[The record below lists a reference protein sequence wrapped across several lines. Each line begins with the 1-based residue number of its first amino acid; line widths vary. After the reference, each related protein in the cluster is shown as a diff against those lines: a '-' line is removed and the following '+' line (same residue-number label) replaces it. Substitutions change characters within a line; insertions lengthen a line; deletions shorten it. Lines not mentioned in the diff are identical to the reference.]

1 MTILTMEAH
10 SWKISI
16 WPVMKN
22 GNYLLYVYFMNI
34 FLVNCTYFFYLIL
47 VSYCSN
53 HNFFLIFQ
61 VQSSTF
67 VGIMIAAMG
76 TGILADKYGR
86 KHVVMS
92 CLAVTIVSAIFQTFS
107 NSFWMYL
114 FFQML
119 TSLGQAGFFQTGFIL
134 GMNEY
139 HKIIILQIP
148 KQ

>member
-1 MTILTMEAH
+1 
-10 SWKISI
+10 
-16 WPVMKN
+16 
-22 GNYLLYVYFMNI
+22 
-34 FLVNCTYFFYLIL
+34 
-47 VSYCSN
+47 
-53 HNFFLIFQ
+53 
-61 VQSSTF
+61 
-67 VGIMIAAMG
+67 MIAAMG

-134 GMNEY
+134 GMDEY
-139 HKIIILQIP
+139 YKIINTKALIFLVIVNLNKLPLLKFFFQLW
-148 KQ
+148 KLLANLTEFSVVL

>member
-1 MTILTMEAH
+1 M
-10 SWKISI
+10 
-16 WPVMKN
+16 
-22 GNYLLYVYFMNI
+22 
-34 FLVNCTYFFYLIL
+34 
-47 VSYCSN
+47 
-53 HNFFLIFQ
+53 
-61 VQSSTF
+61 QSSTF

-134 GMNEY
+134 GMDEY
-139 HKIIILQIP
+139 PKIVIHQCQSTNFSSGSES
-148 KQ
+148 KQVAIKNFFSFGNCWPISQSFLWYCN